1 MNRRRTVTAV
11 ITMVALLAIT
21 GIPASVAWAHP
32 PEKETLEFSW
42 DLPFWECDGFTVYE
56 KADIRLVTMKF
67 YDRDGNPTRRV
78 EHWSLDGGLYR
89 YPDETS
95 FLSYVPAHEKGIFN
109 ESGELTAV
117 VGLFVKVIIPG
128 EGPIFH
134 DVGRVEFDPD
144 WNLTL
149 SAGRHDYWDGN
160 GDALCAAL
168 EP

>member
-1 MNRRRTVTAV
+1 
-11 ITMVALLAIT
+11 
-21 GIPASVAWAHP
+21 
-32 PEKETLEFSW
+32 
-42 DLPFWECDGFTVYE
+42 
-56 KADIRLVTMKF
+56 
-67 YDRDGNPTRRV
+67 
-78 EHWSLDGGLYR
+78 
-89 YPDETS
+89 
-95 FLSYVPAHEKGIFN
+95 VPAHEKGIFN